1 MQREEAT
8 VTFTVPDGV
17 LSRMGKL
24 KDSGVPRFR
33 QRACPRDHT
42 RLVAEKVAVRGPNV
56 TIDKCPRCA
65 GVFLEKNELLRISGD
80 FRLNK
85 YLRDK
90 VALDSD
96 SQLVCP
102 HCGGI
107 MDLEQIAGVEVEVC
121 LTCFGLWLDGG
132 ELEALKDRSNAAPIP
147 LTSEKRGEIARGEKA
162 TKDRRG
168 RLRSPFAD
176 LDRAFG
182 EFARR
187 YL

>member
-1 MQREEAT
+1 
-8 VTFTVPDGV
+8 
-17 LSRMGKL
+17 MGKL
-24 KDSGVPRFR
+24 EDSIAPRFR
-33 QRACPRDHT
+33 DRACPRDHT
-42 RLVAEKVAVRGPNV
+42 RLVAEKVAVRGPDV
-56 TIDKCPRCA
+56 TIDKCPSCG
-65 GVFLEKNELLRISGD
+65 GVFLDKNELLRISGD
-80 FRLNK
+80 FQLNK

-107 MDLEQIAGVEVEVC
+107 MDLEHIAGVGVEVC

-132 ELEALKDRSNAAPIP
+132 ELTALKDRRNSAPIP
-147 LTSEKRGEIARGEKA
+147 LTSEKRQEIARAENA
-162 TKDRRG
+162 AKDRRG
-168 RLRSPFAD
+168 RLRNPFVH

>member
-1 MQREEAT
+1 VGE
-8 VTFTVPDGV
+8 DV
-17 LSRMGKL
+17 LSPVGKF
-24 KDSGVPRFR
+24 KASGSPRFR

-42 RLVAEKVAVRGPNV
+42 PLVPEKVAVTGPDV
-56 TIDKCPRCA
+56 TIDKCPTCA
-65 GVFLEKNELLRISGD
+65 GVFLDKNELLRISGD

-96 SQLVCP
+96 SQVVCP

-107 MDLEQIAGVEVEVC
+107 MDLERIAGVEVEVC

-132 ELEALKDRSNAAPIP
+132 ELEALKGRRDAAPIP
-147 LTSEKRGEIARGEKA
+147 LTSKKQEEIARAEEA
-162 TKDRRG
+162 TKGRRG
-168 RLRSPFAD
+168 RSRNPFAH

>member
-1 MQREEAT
+1 MEGSDRYLHGG
-8 VTFTVPDGV
+8 DDV
-17 LSRMGKL
+17 LPHMGKL
-24 KDSGVPRFR
+24 KDSSVPRFR

-42 RLVAEKVAVRGPNV
+42 PLVAEKVAVRGPDV
-56 TIDKCPRCA
+56 TIDKCPSCG
-65 GVFLEKNELLRISGD
+65 GVFLDKNELLRISGD

-107 MDLEQIAGVEVEVC
+107 MDLEHIAGAEVEVC
-121 LTCFGLWLDGG
+121 LTCFGLWLDKG
-132 ELEALKDRSNAAPIP
+132 ELAALKDRSNITPIP
-147 LTSEKRGEIARGEKA
+147 ITSEKRQEIARGEKA

-168 RLRSPFAD
+168 RLRNPFVS

>member
-1 MQREEAT
+1 
-8 VTFTVPDGV
+8 
-17 LSRMGKL
+17 MGKL

-42 RLVAEKVAVRGPNV
+42 PLVAEKVAVRGPDV
-56 TIDKCPRCA
+56 TIDKCPMCA
-65 GVFLEKNELLRISGD
+65 GVFLDKNELLRISGD
-80 FRLNK
+80 FQLNK

-107 MDLEQIAGVEVEVC
+107 MDLEHIAGVGVEVC

-132 ELEALKDRSNAAPIP
+132 ELAALKDRENSAPIP
-147 LTSEKRGEIARGEKA
+147 LTPKKHEEIARAEEA
-162 TKDRRG
+162 TRGRRG
-168 RLRSPFAD
+168 RSQNPFARF
-176 LDRAFG
+176 DRVLG